1 MVKPGQP
8 IRGQRNQALRCAD
21 YGTDGVIDSVEKI
34 KAGKTFKASGRTA
47 LLAGMAAVAALAGI
61 GAVQAQNGEAGDAAA
76 ATAATAVDPFNL
88 PTSIQM
94 LSERDP
100 NVRKATAVVNG
111 YVITGTDIDQRVA
124 LVLDANKNEVE
135 PSEAELE
142 QLRLQILRNL
152 IDETLQIQEA
162 RALEMSVTR
171 DEVNQAYERVATQ
184 NFGQSTKELNDY
196 LNKIGSSPASL
207 QRQIEGELAWQRI
220 LQRNVQPFINV
231 AEEEVNEVLQRLNE
245 AKGTEEYRVG
255 EIYLAATPETE
266 QAVAAQGRELLE
278 QLEKGASFVA
288 LARTYSQASSA
299 PVGGDLGFVRLAMLP
314 GELGTVVRQMQVGQL
329 VGPVKVPG
337 GFSIIYLIDQ
347 RKVLTAD
354 PRDATLSLKQI
365 SLNFEPGITQADA
378 QAKITN
384 FNTRVSQMRGC
395 GDADAIAAEIG
406 AEVVSNDQIAARA
419 LPQALQD
426 ALLQL
431 SVGQTTPPFGSLE
444 EGVRVLMLCGRDD
457 PQVESGPTFDQIL
470 NQIEND
476 RVNKRAQRYLRDLRR
491 DAIIEYD

>member
-1 MVKPGQP
+1 M
-8 IRGQRNQALRCAD
+8 NMALKRAD
-21 YGTDGVIDSVEKI
+21 DGTYGVIELVEKI
-34 KAGKTFKASGRTA
+34 QADKTFKARGRTA
-47 LLAGMAAVAALAGI
+47 LLAGMAAVAALAGL
-61 GAVQAQNGEAGDAAA
+61 GAVQAQNGDEG
-76 ATAATAVDPFNL
+76 VPPPPNSDPFNF
-88 PTSIQM
+88 PASINM
-94 LSERDP
+94 LGQRDP
-100 NVRKATAVVNG
+100 NVSKATARVDD
-111 YVITGTDIDQRVA
+111 YVITDTEIRQRVA
-124 LVLDANKNEVE
+124 LVLDANKVE
-135 PSEAELE
+135 PTPEELQ

-152 IDETLQIQEA
+152 IDETLQIQHA
-162 RALEMSVTR
+162 RTLELTVTR

-196 LNKIGSSPASL
+196 LAKIGSSPDSL
-207 QRQIEGELAWQRI
+207 KRQIEGELAWQRI

-231 AEEEVNEVLQRLNE
+231 ADEEVNEVLQRLNE

-266 QAVAAQGRELLE
+266 QAVVAQGRELLE

-329 VGPVKVPG
+329 VGPIKVPG
-337 GFSIIYLIDQ
+337 GYSIVYLIDQ

-365 SLNFEPGITQADA
+365 SLNFTPGISQEEA